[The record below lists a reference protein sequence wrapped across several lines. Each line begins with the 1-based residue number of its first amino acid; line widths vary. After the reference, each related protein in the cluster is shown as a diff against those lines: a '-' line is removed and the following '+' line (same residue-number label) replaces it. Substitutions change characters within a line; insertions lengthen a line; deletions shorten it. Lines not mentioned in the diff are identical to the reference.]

1 MSAYTL
7 WTPQRVSALSL
18 AVFGLL
24 DARNSEDLV
33 LGFQDKLDHI
43 ALLEALEQ
51 FDPVHLK
58 AMPHGAR
65 HETRNRAMG
74 HEQHPLFLV
83 NPQHLALSLVSVL
96 AMQISSAQRQT
107 REKDNR

>member
-1 MSAYTL
+1 MAAYTL
-7 WTPQRVSALSL
+7 WPPRRVSAPSL
-18 AVFGLL
+18 AALGLL

-33 LGFQDKLDHI
+33 LGLQDKPDHI

-51 FDPVHLK
+51 FDPVDLK
-58 AMPHGAR
+58 AMPHGSR

-83 NPQHLALSLVSVL
+83 NPQHLALSLVLVL
-96 AMQISSAQRQT
+96 AMQISSSQRQT
-107 REKDNR
+107 RENDNR

>member
-7 WTPQRVSALSL
+7 WTPRRVSATSL
-18 AVFGLL
+18 AGFGLL
-24 DARNSEDLV
+24 DARNTKDLV
-33 LGFQDKLDHI
+33 LGLQDKPDHI
-43 ALLEALEQ
+43 ALLEALHH
-51 FDPVHLK
+51 FDPVDLK
-58 AMPHGAR
+58 AMPQGAR

-96 AMQISSAQRQT
+96 GMQISSAQRQT